1 MGSRR
6 LSQRAVDGT
15 GIRRERRRGDFPR
28 AVEGTGIRGER
39 RRGASRDAGDDA
51 WRDAFRCLARHDV
64 AAACEVLAEAGY
76 TRGAAA
82 LAARDAPSTQPAL
95 DAEFSRANAAAAAA
109 PGAAAAFEA
118 RALGTAAGR
127 FDLEDDLE
135 TAKPGGPAGLH
146 WRTRLGLHA
155 WYGRGSFADAVAAF
169 DDAVSLGR
177 ARPPRPGKRRG
188 EGAVSA
194 QYALLKA
201 ATSTRGDAA
210 ACLDAF
216 GHGEVCGGALHAW
229 HLALTLRSI
238 GACAVDDEMVRKL
251 GADVIERLCA
261 GGAWHWALFAIAATF
276 DDAETRA
283 ALARDLLCRHA
294 RGADASDASFG
305 VLKPGANAQAA
316 EAEKAYARPRRH
328 LLLRANP
335 IPHTDY
341 PRRGRGRDPAAAEGL
356 HRGAADATPAP
367 RKASTA
373 APRRTS
379 TAAPPTRPRRRGRPP
394 PPRRGDPAAPEDL
407 RRAAAAYPAATEGLR
422 RGTAATR
429 RRGRAEKR
437 LRRYELRRA
446 FCAAGLGCPES
457 WLELALA
464 TRAGLTGP
472 SAAHCGHLVGAGAWL
487 RAERA
492 LRRRGPAA
500 LLAGRP
506 AALRDPLEAVE
517 AALAEDE
524 AGAEVWR
531 GGAGLFLDYA
541 RFRDGL
547 AEAMVAL
554 DSGEVDAARLAAL
567 GEAARTLR
575 ARVDGA
581 DALKP
586 DDALVARGG
595 DVVDAKV
602 LVASKRHLETELEA
616 AARALA
622 DAARDAG
629 LAGARAKAPDPVDDV
644 AAATPHANSKV
655 DACVELADALVGGA

>member
-373 APRRTS
+373 APRR
-379 TAAPPTRPRRRGRPP
+379 PCRPGRPP
-394 PPRRGDPAAPEDL
+394 PRRRRVPRRNRRPPPRHRRDPPPRKGGKTSPQVRAPA
-407 RRAAAAYPAATEGLR
+407 RVLR
-422 RGTAATR
+422 RGVGLPRELARAGVSDAGGLDGPVGRALRPFGRRGRVAPSRARAPAPRARGAPRGPARRSSRPAGGRGGGVGRGRGR
-429 RRGRAEKR
+429 RRG
-437 LRRYELRRA
+437 
-446 FCAAGLGCPES
+446 
-457 WLELALA
+457 
-464 TRAGLTGP
+464 
-472 SAAHCGHLVGAGAWL
+472 
-487 RAERA
+487 
-492 LRRRGPAA
+492 
-500 LLAGRP
+500 LAGR
-506 AALRDPLEAVE
+506 
-517 AALAEDE
+517 
-524 AGAEVWR
+524 R
-531 GGAGLFLDYA
+531 GSVP
-541 RFRDGL
+541 R
-547 AEAMVAL
+547 
-554 DSGEVDAARLAAL
+554 
-567 GEAARTLR
+567 LR
-575 ARVDGA
+575 AV
-581 DALKP
+581 
-586 DDALVARGG
+586 
-595 DVVDAKV
+595 
-602 LVASKRHLETELEA
+602 
-616 AARALA
+616 
-622 DAARDAG
+622 
-629 LAGARAKAPDPVDDV
+629 
-644 AAATPHANSKV
+644 
-655 DACVELADALVGGA
+655 